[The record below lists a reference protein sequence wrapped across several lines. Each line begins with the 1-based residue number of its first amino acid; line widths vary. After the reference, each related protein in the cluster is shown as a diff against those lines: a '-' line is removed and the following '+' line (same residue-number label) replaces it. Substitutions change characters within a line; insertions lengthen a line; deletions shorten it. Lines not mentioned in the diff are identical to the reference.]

1 MKLILKKAHVYLYV
15 FSVALSYFIFWPV
28 FYYCSL
34 KPARY
39 RNMNRFRRYWAIIS
53 STAVGFF
60 YKFEYEQAIDWSKP
74 YIICPNHSS
83 NLDISAMCVLVNTN
97 CSFMGKEELK
107 DALVTG
113 LFFRTVDIP
122 VNRDSKMSSYRAFKK
137 ASEKLQEG
145 ISLIIF
151 PEGKIS
157 DDYPPT
163 LHEFKNGPFRLA
175 IEHKIPIIP
184 VSSANTWKKLWDDGT
199 KYGTMPG
206 ICKFHVHKPIET
218 ANLSVDDADELKD
231 KVYEIIS
238 MGLCGDEN
246 AKATTIITQST

>member
-1 MKLILKKAHVYLYV
+1 MKLILKKVHVYLYV
-15 FSVALSYFIFWPV
+15 CSVALCYFIFWPL
-28 FYYCSL
+28 FNFFSL

-39 RNMNRFRRYWAIIS
+39 RNLNRFRRYWAFIS
-53 STAVGFF
+53 SAAVGFF
-60 YKFEYEQAIDWSKP
+60 YKFEYEQPIDWNKP
-74 YIICPNHSS
+74 YIICPNHTS
-83 NLDISAMCVLVNTN
+83 NLDISAMCVFVNTN

-137 ASEKLQEG
+137 ASEKLREG
-145 ISLIIF
+145 ITLIIF

-175 IEHKIPIIP
+175 IEHKISIIP
-184 VSSANTWKKLWDDGT
+184 VSSGNTWRKLWDDGT
-199 KYGTMPG
+199 KYGTRPG
-206 ICKFHVHKPIET
+206 ICKIHIHKPVET
-218 ANLSVDDADELKD
+218 AHLTIDEADNLRDEIYDIIANKIADNGILAA
-231 KVYEIIS
+231 S
-238 MGLCGDEN
+238 L
-246 AKATTIITQST
+246 

>member
-1 MKLILKKAHVYLYV
+1 
-15 FSVALSYFIFWPV
+15 
-28 FYYCSL
+28 
-34 KPARY
+34 
-39 RNMNRFRRYWAIIS
+39 MNRFRRYWAIIS
-53 STAVGFF
+53 SALVGFF
-60 YKFEYEQAIDWSKP
+60 YRFTYEEPIDWSKA
-74 YIICPNHSS
+74 YIVCPNHTS

-137 ASEKLQEG
+137 ATEKLQER
-145 ISLIIF
+145 ITLIIF

-184 VSSANTWKKLWDDGT
+184 VSSSNTWLKHWDYGT
-199 KYGTMPG
+199 KHGTRPG
-206 ICKFHVHKPIET
+206 VCDIYVHKPIET
-218 ANLSVDDADELKD
+218 TNMTLDDADNLRD
-231 KVYEIIS
+231 KVYNIIAQKVGS
-238 MGLCGDEN
+238 EGIAAAMV
-246 AKATTIITQST
+246 